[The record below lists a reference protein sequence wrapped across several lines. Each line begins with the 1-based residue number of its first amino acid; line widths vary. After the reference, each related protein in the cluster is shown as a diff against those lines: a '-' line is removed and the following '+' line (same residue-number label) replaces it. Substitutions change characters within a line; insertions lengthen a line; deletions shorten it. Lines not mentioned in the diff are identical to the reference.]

1 MPDRPGLGRRADS
14 VDSGPGH
21 HRTRPTAR
29 RQLQR
34 THRRDGLREIP
45 AARPVPRRGVASD
58 ASDTPTP
65 GPSSALAGLARR
77 RASSPD
83 NRRVLYPE
91 WRRDRPVDAT
101 TTYRRDVGKVPSPGR
116 SSCEIR
122 DTPFGAPS
130 KRPGRPVHR
139 PRPRRLSTIRSCL
152 CRTEPCRRQR
162 ARRPRACRRVLRRSR
177 DPPGAPCSPGSWR
190 SASWSSTARWA
201 RCSRRTS
208 STRRRSAATGSA
220 IIPKTCAATTIS

>member
-1 MPDRPGLGRRADS
+1 MATHRSAGPQRKGAARPGSATAGLTAKLVNLPSKGAGSTGAGRRAAS
-14 VDSGPGH
+14 VDIGPRP

-29 RQLQR
+29 RQLER
-34 THRRDGLREIP
+34 TPSETDFQTTRGE
-45 AARPVPRRGVASD
+45 AFPRRGWHQTHRILS
-58 ASDTPTP
+58 P
-65 GPSSALAGLARR
+65 GPSSGCGSGSRP
-77 RASSPD
+77 ASSPD

-152 CRTEPCRRQR
+152 CRTEPCRRLIV
-162 ARRPRACRRVLRRSR
+162 RP
-177 DPPGAPCSPGSWR
+177 
-190 SASWSSTARWA
+190 
-201 RCSRRTS
+201 
-208 STRRRSAATGSA
+208 
-220 IIPKTCAATTIS
+220 